1 MLEIAIPN
9 HEAELQQLEAIG
21 LSGYFLGFGLRFGQ
35 PDFFMN
41 KYPDAWTKEYETE
54 NYFFGDPVAV
64 WTITREGMVRWS
76 QVKLPDMRK
85 IMVRDKA
92 HGLKYGATFVVK
104 IGSKRSF
111 LSIARPDRELTDEE
125 MTLLMS
131 KVKMWAQLFTRSRVA
146 LTDQELETLRLMHSG
161 LRQSEAAELMSI
173 SVSGLKARLDSAQ
186 KKLGARNTT
195 SAVSTA
201 VRMNLI

>member
-64 WTITREGMVRWS
+64 WTITREGMTRWS
-76 QVKLPDMRK
+76 EVKMPDMRG
-85 IMVRDKA
+85 IMARAKA
-92 HGLKYGATFVVK
+92 HGLRYGATFVVK
-104 IGSKRSF
+104 VESKRSF
-111 LSIARPDRELTDEE
+111 LGL
-125 MTLLMS
+125 
-131 KVKMWAQLFTRSRVA
+131 VAQ
-146 LTDQELETLRLMHSG
+146 
-161 LRQSEAAELMSI
+161 I
-173 SVSGLKARLDSAQ
+173 S
-186 KKLGARNTT
+186 
-195 SAVSTA
+195 
-201 VRMNLI
+201 

>member
-64 WTITREGMVRWS
+64 WTITREGD
-76 QVKLPDMRK
+76 LPPGRPLFITRVLGVDCGRFR
-85 IMVRDKA
+85 VGQARRA
-92 HGLKYGATFVVK
+92 RSHPVAQAPGA
-104 IGSKRSF
+104 
-111 LSIARPDRELTDEE
+111 
-125 MTLLMS
+125 LLR
-131 KVKMWAQLFTRSRVA
+131 A
-146 LTDQELETLRLMHSG
+146 SG
-161 LRQSEAAELMSI
+161 CP
-173 SVSGLKARLDSAQ
+173 
-186 KKLGARNTT
+186 ARN
-195 SAVSTA
+195 AA
-201 VRMNLI
+201 